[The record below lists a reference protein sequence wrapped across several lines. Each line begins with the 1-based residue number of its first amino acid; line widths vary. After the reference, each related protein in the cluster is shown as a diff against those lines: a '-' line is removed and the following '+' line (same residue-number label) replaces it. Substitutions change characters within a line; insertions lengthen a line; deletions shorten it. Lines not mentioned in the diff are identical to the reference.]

1 MELKRLESE
10 SVMVEEDLLDLVAVA
25 YRVLEASANQEL
37 VDLASEVDLE
47 LEVNCWLS
55 CLFFADPSAHLIPR
69 GR

>member
-1 MELKRLESE
+1 MVQLES
-10 SVMVEEDLLDLVAVA
+10 VPVKVEEELLDLAAVA
-25 YRVLEASANQEL
+25 YRVLEASARLVEL
-37 VDLASEVDLE
+37 ALEVDLE